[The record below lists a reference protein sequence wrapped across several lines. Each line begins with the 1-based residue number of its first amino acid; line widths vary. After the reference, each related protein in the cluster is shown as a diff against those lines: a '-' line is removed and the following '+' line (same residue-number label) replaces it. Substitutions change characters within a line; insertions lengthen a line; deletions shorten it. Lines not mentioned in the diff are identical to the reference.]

1 MRQRG
6 SVSTRALLLGG
17 LAVGVLLVGA
27 LATLRSRGEK
37 VRVATVTRA
46 TLRVSVGCAGV
57 LQPPPGGELRAP
69 ETGTVAGLYKQEGT
83 TVRKGEALVR
93 LGVPE
98 LVERS
103 LAARDEVLQLETERA
118 AAAAEVGR
126 ARKDTEYRRAMLA
139 GDRRLLEQRAL
150 ARASYEASELALHDA
165 ESRLQAAEE
174 RLRSLERGDDGSG
187 GSRLALARDR
197 ASDLAA
203 RVAALTVRAP
213 ADGVV
218 YGLPRREGEAVAAGQ
233 VVANVTDPDRPQVR
247 VKVDQPDLPRIAV
260 GQRLIVTF
268 DGLPERRWEGTLRTV
283 TRGLREVG
291 GRELAEVVG
300 ETLDPDHLLPLNAA
314 VNVEVVV
321 GERASVLT
329 VPRAALQ
336 REGERRFVFRLRD
349 GRAERQAVTVG
360 LVGSNDVEVSSG
372 LTGGER
378 VILPGTRRISD
389 GQPVV
394 VAP

>member
-6 SVSTRALLLGG
+6 GVSARALLLGG
-17 LAVGVLLVGA
+17 LVVGVLVVGA
-27 LATLRSRGEK
+27 VAALRSHGER
-37 VRVATVTRA
+37 VRVAAVTRA

-57 LQPPPGGELRAP
+57 LQPPPGGELRAR
-69 ETGTVAGLYKQEGT
+69 EAGTVAVLYTPDGT
-83 TVRKGEALVR
+83 AVRKGEALLQ
-93 LGVPE
+93 LGDPE

-103 LAARDEVLQLETERA
+103 LAARDEVLRLEAERA
-118 AAAAEVGR
+118 AAAAEATR
-126 ARKDTEYRRAMLA
+126 ARKDAEYRRAMLA
-139 GDRRLLEQRAL
+139 GDRRLLEVRAL
-150 ARASYEASELALHDA
+150 ARASYEASEMALHEA

-174 RLRSLERGDDGSG
+174 RLRSLDHGDDGG

-213 ADGVV
+213 ADGIV

-233 VVANVTDPDRPQVR
+233 VVASVTDPDRPQVR

-268 DGLPERRWEGTLRTV
+268 DGLPDRRWEGTLRTV

-291 GRELAEVVG
+291 GRELAEVAG

-321 GERASVLT
+321 GERSAVLT

-349 GRAERQAVTVG
+349 GRAERQDVAVG
-360 LVGSNDVEVSSG
+360 LIGSNDVEVTRG
-372 LTGGER
+372 LSEGEQ
-378 VILPGTRRISD
+378 VILPGTRQISD

-394 VAP
+394 VAR